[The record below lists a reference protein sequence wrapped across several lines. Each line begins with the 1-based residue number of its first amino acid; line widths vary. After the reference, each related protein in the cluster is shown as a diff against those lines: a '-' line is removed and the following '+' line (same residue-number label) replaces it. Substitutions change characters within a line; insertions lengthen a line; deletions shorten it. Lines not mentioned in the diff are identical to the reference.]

1 MKKHF
6 LFLAG
11 LLIVLFCFTPCYA
24 ADLADIEKRVQIVEQ
39 IPDGAELDAIAAA
52 LEPEAA
58 TDPAAGFLLARAY
71 VAREKMIARQ
81 AGATPVREPRL
92 YSTGNYSDK
101 AVLLIH
107 GFTACPWE
115 MADLGEFLRQQGVNA
130 YAMRLAGHGTR
141 PEDLLKIKWPDWY
154 QTVEEGLRVTR
165 LLGKEVYVMGV
176 STGGALTVKLAAEHP
191 EEIRGVV
198 CLAPAIY
205 LADWKSS
212 LTGVVRFFVKYNVRP
227 LKEEFKPY
235 YYEERAMSAIYQL
248 VKLTRHV
255 RRIADTV
262 TVPILIV
269 QSRADKTVKP
279 KGAEFL
285 YNEVASPDKNI
296 FWLEDSPH
304 VLTTHENPHQK
315 EVFEQVRLFLE
326 QQR

>member
-1 MKKHF
+1 MKRVL
-6 LFLAG
+6 LFACLFIA
-11 LLIVLFCFTPCYA
+11 LFCFLPCHA
-24 ADLADIEKRVQIVEQ
+24 ADLPQLEARLQAVEQ
-39 IPDGAELDAIAAA
+39 APNGAELDALVELLA
-52 LEPEAA
+52 PEAA
-58 TDPAAGFLLARAY
+58 ANPDAGFLLARVYA
-71 VAREKMIARQ
+71 ANEKMIARQ
-81 AGATPVREPRL
+81 AGATPVREPQL
-92 YSTGNYSDK
+92 YSTGRYSDK

-115 MADLGEFLRQQGVNA
+115 MADLGEFLQQQGINA
-130 YAMRLAGHGTR
+130 YAMRLAGHGTK
-141 PEDLLKIKWPDWY
+141 PEDLLNIKWQDWY
-154 QTVEEGLRVTR
+154 QTVEEGLNLTR

-212 LTGVVRFFVKYNVRP
+212 LTGIVRFFVKFNVRP

-255 RRIADTV
+255 RRIADKV
-262 TVPILIV
+262 TIPILIV

-285 YNEVASPDKNI
+285 YNEVASQDKNI
-296 FWLEDSPH
+296 FWLEDAPH
-304 VLTTHENPHQK
+304 VLTTQENPREK
-315 EVFEQVRLFLE
+315 EVFEQVGLFM
-326 QQR
+326 QQH